1 MTTDR
6 LDLTDYAQRNRFA
19 LSDSRSISF
28 YYQLFRLLERF
39 ILECHLRPN
48 DRFPSEEAIAAAFN
62 VSRPT
67 ASRATRELL
76 DRGWLHRERGRGTF
90 VARESYVE
98 SALLTDELSLS
109 SQFQN
114 DVRLTSQ
121 AIYSRIAAASNEA
134 AHALNLP
141 RGAPIVELRR
151 LRSIDRR
158 PVLVSDTSLPAARV
172 PALEEQEFVDGSLFA
187 TLRERYSVPVARC
200 ERWLE
205 ASEMFSHE
213 IANLLQI
220 PLLAPILL
228 VRGLAYT
235 SEGEAVAC
243 MKAYVR
249 EGVSFQATGRAHANG
264 GSRTAKTYSETVEQ
278 DEGRSV

>member
-1 MTTDR
+1 ME
-6 LDLTDYAQRNRFA
+6 LDQLALTDYAQRNSFA
-19 LSDSRSISF
+19 LSDSPPIPF

-39 ILECHLRPN
+39 ILERHLRPN
-48 DRFPSEEAIAAAFN
+48 DRFPAEEAIAAAFN

-98 SALLTDELSLS
+98 LALLTDELSLS

-121 AIYSRIAAASNEA
+121 AVYSRTAFAPNEV
-134 AHALNLP
+134 AHALNLSG
-141 RGAPIVELRR
+141 GAPIVELRR
-151 LRSIDRR
+151 LRSIDHR
-158 PVLVSDTSLPAARV
+158 PVLVSDTSLPAARF
-172 PALEEQEFVDGSLFA
+172 PALEEEEFVDGSLFG
-187 TLRERYSVPVARC
+187 TLRERYSVSVARC

-205 ASEMFSHE
+205 ASEVFSHE
-213 IANLLQI
+213 IADLLQI
-220 PLLAPILL
+220 PFLAPILL

-235 SEGEAVAC
+235 SEDEAVAC
-243 MKAYVR
+243 MKTYVR
-249 EGVSFQATGRAHANG
+249 ERVSFQATGRAHAHG
-264 GSRTAKTYSETVEQ
+264 GSRTARTFSETVEQ
-278 DEGRSV
+278 DEGRSE

>member
-1 MTTDR
+1 MNVDR
-6 LDLTDYAQRNRFA
+6 LGLTDYAKRNRLA

-39 ILECHLRPN
+39 ILERHLRPN

-67 ASRATRELL
+67 ASRATRELI
-76 DRGWLHRERGRGTF
+76 DCGWLHRERGRGTF
-90 VARESYVE
+90 VAREPYVE
-98 SALLTDELSLS
+98 SALLTDEVSLS

-121 AIYSRIAAASNEA
+121 AVYSRTAVASNEA
-134 AHALNLP
+134 ARALNVP
-141 RGAPIVELRR
+141 RGTPIIELRR
-151 LRSIDRR
+151 LRSIDHR
-158 PVLVSDTSLPAARV
+158 PVLVSDSSLPAARF
-172 PALEEQEFVDGSLFA
+172 PALEEKKFVDGSLFR

-205 ASEMFSHE
+205 ASGMFSQE
-213 IANLLQI
+213 IAGLLQI

-235 SEGEAVAC
+235 AEGEAVAC
-243 MKAYVR
+243 MQAYVR

-278 DEGRSV
+278 HEGRST